1 MTFYG
6 IFVRVH
12 NLFSNNFR
20 KENGVF
26 ILLHFLLFLLLY
38 YFRAFLYVVISF
50 FFYIKEKFRIKADRS
65 KCDFRKEDCAMK
77 LFFSLRN
84 T

>member
-12 NLFSNNFR
+12 NLFSNIFR

-26 ILLHFLLFLLLY
+26 ILLHFLL

-50 FFYIKEKFRIKADRS
+50 FFFYIEKFRIKADRS

>member
-12 NLFSNNFR
+12 NLFSNIFR

-26 ILLHFLLFLLLY
+26 ILLHFLL
-38 YFRAFLYVVISF
+38 YFRAFLYVVIF
-50 FFYIKEKFRIKADRS
+50 FFF
-65 KCDFRKEDCAMK
+65 
-77 LFFSLRN
+77 

>member
-26 ILLHFLLFLLLY
+26 ILLHFLL